1 MIRKC
6 LKSASVARSNPSMVV
21 KTWWSAVDDML
32 NLIDGQ
38 ALEVSRSL
46 SLELNRTE
54 SQRIG
59 EEKPLRGRS
68 GRNECRLQAVDV
80 LA

>member
-1 MIRKC
+1 
-6 LKSASVARSNPSMVV
+6 MVV

-32 NLIDGQ
+32 NLIDGE

-46 SLELNRTE
+46 SLELNGTE
-54 SQRIG
+54 IQRIG

-68 GRNECRLQAVDV
+68 GRNECRPRPWDV
-80 LA
+80 PA